1 MAREEYPYK
10 ETARIALEIIN
21 TRSLNIDSSI
31 FHKVLSDSS
40 HDYEEEFV
48 KIYPKVYQRVV
59 IRGIEAMFNSICT
72 HRVIDYEY
80 CDKCGLVID
89 EIPF

>member
-10 ETARIALEIIN
+10 ETAEIALEIIKSRN
-21 TRSLNIDSSI
+21 LSIDSRV
-31 FHKVLSDSS
+31 FHKVLTDST
-40 HDYEEEFV
+40 HNYDEEFV
-48 KIYPKVYQRVV
+48 KIYPKIYQRTV
-59 IRGIEAMFNSICT
+59 ILGIEAMFNSICT
-72 HRVIDYEY
+72 HRVIDFEY